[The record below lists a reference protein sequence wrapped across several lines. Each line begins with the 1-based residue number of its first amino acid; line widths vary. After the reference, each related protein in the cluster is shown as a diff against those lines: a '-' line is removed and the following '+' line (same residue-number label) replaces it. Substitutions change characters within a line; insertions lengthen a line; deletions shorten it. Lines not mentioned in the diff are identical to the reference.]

1 MKRAERHHLK
11 GNELAN
17 LALRSREVVEER
29 KQQFVA
35 IGVALIVVAAAAL
48 GYYAWRQNL
57 ESRAH
62 TLLAEAMVVDE
73 APVGP
78 APADQPTTV
87 KELRF
92 ANEQA
97 RAQAAVAKFK
107 AAADQYPSTDAG
119 IYARYRE
126 GTLQLLLGA
135 PDAAAAAL
143 QQVVDRDGNGIYGQ
157 MAKLGLAEAQARA
170 GKFDQAI
177 AAYKDLAS
185 NTSTTLPVDGILM
198 QLGRT
203 YLTAGKPMDAEQT
216 FNRIVTEFPDSQF
229 VVEARQELD
238 TLKKT

>member
-1 MKRAERHHLK
+1 
-11 GNELAN
+11 
-17 LALRSREVVEER
+17 
-29 KQQFVA
+29 
-35 IGVALIVVAAAAL
+35 
-48 GYYAWRQNL
+48 
-57 ESRAH
+57 
-62 TLLAEAMVVDE
+62 
-73 APVGP
+73 
-78 APADQPTTV
+78 
-87 KELRF
+87 
-92 ANEQA
+92 
-97 RAQAAVAKFK
+97 
-107 AAADQYPSTDAG
+107 
-119 IYARYRE
+119 
-126 GTLQLLLGA
+126 
-135 PDAAAAAL
+135 
-143 QQVVDRDGNGIYGQ
+143 